1 MSEDLGVKIT
11 IEVVEEEGGRYDYNI
26 SANNG
31 LTLEEV
37 RAVLAG
43 ALSLTILG
51 EPDPPSQS
59 EALSNVIH
67 YLETEFVSTTDM
79 NIVFTK
85 KEGE

>member
-1 MSEDLGVKIT
+1 MSEDLGVRIT

-43 ALSLTILG
+43 ALSITILG
-51 EPDPPSQS
+51 EPDPPSQA
-59 EALSNVIH
+59 EALSNVIN

-79 NIVFTK
+79 NITLTK

>member
-1 MSEDLGVKIT
+1 MSEDLGVRIT

-43 ALSLTILG
+43 ALSITILG
-51 EPDPPSQS
+51 EPDPPSQA
-59 EALSNVIH
+59 EALSNVIN

-79 NIVFTK
+79 NITLTK
-85 KEGE
+85 MGDE

>member
-1 MSEDLGVKIT
+1 MSEDLGVRIT
-11 IEVVEEEGGRYDYNI
+11 IEVVEEGDGRYDYNI

-31 LTLEEV
+31 LTLEEE

-43 ALSLTILG
+43 ALSISILG
-51 EPDPPSQS
+51 ESDPPSQS
-59 EALSNVIH
+59 EALSNVIN

-85 KEGE
+85 KGDE

>member
-1 MSEDLGVKIT
+1 MSEDLGVRIT
-11 IEVVEEEGGRYDYNI
+11 IEVVEEGDGRYDYNI
-26 SANNG
+26 STNNG

-37 RAVLAG
+37 RSVLAG
-43 ALSLTILG
+43 ALSISILG

-59 EALSNVIH
+59 EALSNVIN

-85 KEGE
+85 KGDE

>member
-11 IEVVEEEGGRYDYNI
+11 IEVIEEEGGRYDYNI

-37 RAVLAG
+37 RAILAG
-43 ALSLTILG
+43 ALSITILG
-51 EPDPPSQS
+51 EPDPPSQA
-59 EALSNVIH
+59 EALSNVIN

-79 NIVFTK
+79 NITLK
-85 KEGE
+85 KKGDE

>member
-11 IEVVEEEGGRYDYNI
+11 IEVIEEEGGRYDYNI

-43 ALSLTILG
+43 ALSITILG
-51 EPDPPSQS
+51 EPDPPSQA
-59 EALSNVIH
+59 EALSNVIN

-79 NIVFTK
+79 NITLK
-85 KEGE
+85 KKGDE

>member
-1 MSEDLGVKIT
+1 MSEDLGVRIT

>member
-11 IEVVEEEGGRYDYNI
+11 IEVIEEEGGRYDYNI

-37 RAVLAG
+37 RAILAG
-43 ALSLTILG
+43 ALSITILG
-51 EPDPPSQS
+51 ESDPPSQS
-59 EALSNVIH
+59 EALSNVIN

-79 NIVFTK
+79 NITLK
-85 KEGE
+85 KKGDE

>member
-11 IEVVEEEGGRYDYNI
+11 IEVIEEEGDRFDYNI
-26 SANNG
+26 SANSG

-37 RAVLAG
+37 RAILAG
-43 ALSLTILG
+43 ALSITILG
-51 EPDPPSQS
+51 EPDPPSQA
-59 EALSNVIH
+59 EALSNVIN

-79 NIVFTK
+79 NITLTK